1 MAINLSKG
9 GNINLSKTAPTMSK
23 VDLGLGWNPRATD
36 GKAFDL
42 DAVAFLTGEDGKV
55 RLDGE
60 FIFFNQKVSPCGSV
74 THNGD
79 NRTGDGDG
87 DDETI
92 SVDLA
97 KVPQEVAKIV
107 FAVTIHEGQQNSQN
121 FGMVDKA
128 YIRVINQ
135 DANAEELARFD
146 LSEDGSTEV
155 AMIFGEL
162 YRHNG
167 EWKFKAVG
175 QGFNGGLGALAASYG
190 VAVYKNKSSTTRAI
204 F

>member
-9 GNINLSKTAPTMSK
+9 GNINLSKTAPTMNK

-60 FIFFNQKVSPCGSV
+60 FIFFNQKTSPCGSDN
-74 THNGD
+74 HNGD

-92 SVDLA
+92 SVDLS

-107 FAVTIHEGQQNSQN
+107 FAVTIHEGQQNGQN

-146 LSEDGSTEV
+146 LSEDGSTET

-190 VAVYKNKSSTTRAI
+190 VAV
-204 F
+204 

>member
-9 GNINLSKTAPTMSK
+9 GNINLSKTAPTMNK
-23 VDLGLGWNPRATD
+23 VDLGLGWNPRVTD

-42 DAVAFLTGEDGKV
+42 DAVAFLTGENGKV
-55 RLDGE
+55 RLDGD
-60 FIFFNQKVSPCGSV
+60 FIFFNQKTSPCGSV
-74 THNGD
+74 NHNGD

-92 SVDLA
+92 SVDLS
-97 KVPQEVAKIV
+97 KVPADVAKIV
-107 FAVTIHEGQQNSQN
+107 FAVTIHEGQQN
-121 FGMVDKA
+121 G
-128 YIRVINQ
+128 
-135 DANAEELARFD
+135 RFD

-162 YRHNG
+162 YRHSG

-190 VAVYKNKSSTTRAI
+190 VAV
-204 F
+204 

>member
-9 GNINLSKTAPTMSK
+9 GNINLSKTAPTMNK

-92 SVDLA
+92 SVDLS

-162 YRHNG
+162 YRHSG

-175 QGFNGGLGALAASYG
+175 QGFSGGLGALAASYG
-190 VAVYKNKSSTTRAI
+190 VAV
-204 F
+204 

>member
-9 GNINLSKTAPTMSK
+9 GNINLSKTAPTMNK

-92 SVDLA
+92 SVDLS

-107 FAVTIHEGQQNSQN
+107 FAVTIHEGQQNGQN

-146 LSEDGSTEV
+146 LSEDGSTET

-190 VAVYKNKSSTTRAI
+190 VAV
-204 F
+204 

>member
-9 GNINLSKTAPTMSK
+9 GNINLSKTAPTMNK

-92 SVDLA
+92 SVDLS

-107 FAVTIHEGQQNSQN
+107 FAVTIHDGQQNGQN

-162 YRHNG
+162 YRHSG

-175 QGFNGGLGALAASYG
+175 QGFSGGLGALAASYG
-190 VAVYKNKSSTTRAI
+190 VAV
-204 F
+204 

>member
-9 GNINLSKTAPTMSK
+9 GNINLSKTAPTMNK

-60 FIFFNQKVSPCGSV
+60 FIFFNQKTSPCGSV
-74 THNGD
+74 NHKGD
-79 NRTGDGDG
+79 NRTGDGEG

-92 SVDLA
+92 SVDLS
-97 KVPQEVAKIV
+97 KVPQEVVKIV
-107 FAVTIHEGQQNSQN
+107 FAVTIHEGQQNGQN

-175 QGFNGGLGALAASYG
+175 QGFNGGLGVLAASYG
-190 VAVYKNKSSTTRAI
+190 VAV
-204 F
+204 

>member
-92 SVDLA
+92 SVDLS

-162 YRHNG
+162 YRHSG

-175 QGFNGGLGALAASYG
+175 QGFNGGLGPLAASYG
-190 VAVYKNKSSTTRAI
+190 VSV
-204 F
+204 

>member
-9 GNINLSKTAPTMSK
+9 GNINLSKTAPTMNK
-23 VDLGLGWNPRATD
+23 VDLGLGWNPRVTD

-42 DAVAFLTGEDGKV
+42 DAVAFLTGENGKV
-55 RLDGE
+55 LVDGG
-60 FIFFNQKVSPCGSV
+60 FIFFNQKTSPCGSV
-74 THNGD
+74 NHNGD

-92 SVDLA
+92 SVDLS
-97 KVPQEVAKIV
+97 KVPQDVTKIV

-128 YIRVINQ
+128 YIRVLNQ

-190 VAVYKNKSSTTRAI
+190 VAV
-204 F
+204 

>member
-9 GNINLSKTAPTMSK
+9 GNINLSKTAPTMNK

-92 SVDLA
+92 SVDLS
-97 KVPQEVAKIV
+97 KVPQNVAKIV
-107 FAVTIHEGQQNSQN
+107 FAVTIHEGQQNGQN

-135 DANAEELARFD
+135 DANAEEFEVTKLDVGEVLLFK
-146 LSEDGSTEV
+146 GSTTMHKGLPV
-155 AMIFGEL
+155 IKGHRDILVFWAMSKG
-162 YRHNG
+162 R
-167 EWKFKAVG
+167 
-175 QGFNGGLGALAASYG
+175 
-190 VAVYKNKSSTTRAI
+190 
-204 F
+204 

>member
-92 SVDLA
+92 SVDLS

-162 YRHNG
+162 YRHSG
-167 EWKFKAVG
+167 EWKFRAVG
-175 QGFNGGLGALAASYG
+175 QGFSGGLGPLAASYG
-190 VAVYKNKSSTTRAI
+190 VAV
-204 F
+204 

>member
-9 GNINLSKTAPTMSK
+9 GNINLSKTAPTMNK

-92 SVDLA
+92 SVDLS

-107 FAVTIHEGQQNSQN
+107 FAVTIHEGQQNGQN

-162 YRHNG
+162 YRNNG

-175 QGFNGGLGALAASYG
+175 QGFNGGLGVLAASYG
-190 VAVYKNKSSTTRAI
+190 VAV
-204 F
+204 

>member
-9 GNINLSKTAPTMSK
+9 GNINLSKTAPTMNK

-60 FIFFNQKVSPCGSV
+60 FIFFNQKTSPCGSV
-74 THNGD
+74 NHNGD

-92 SVDLA
+92 SVDLS

-107 FAVTIHEGQQNSQN
+107 FAVTIHEGQQNGQN

-146 LSEDGSTEV
+146 LSEDGSTET

-190 VAVYKNKSSTTRAI
+190 VAV
-204 F
+204 

>member
-74 THNGD
+74 TYNGD

-92 SVDLA
+92 SVDLS

-162 YRHNG
+162 YRHSG

-175 QGFNGGLGALAASYG
+175 QGFSGGLGALAASYG
-190 VAVYKNKSSTTRAI
+190 VAV
-204 F
+204 

>member
-9 GNINLSKTAPTMSK
+9 GNINLSKTAPTMNK

-60 FIFFNQKVSPCGSV
+60 FILNKKKTSPCGSV
-74 THNGD
+74 NHKGD
-79 NRTGDGDG
+79 NRTGDGEG

-92 SVDLA
+92 SVDLS
-97 KVPQEVAKIV
+97 KVPQEVVKIV
-107 FAVTIHEGQQNSQN
+107 FAVTIHEGQQNGQN

-175 QGFNGGLGALAASYG
+175 QGFNGGLGVLAASYG
-190 VAVYKNKSSTTRAI
+190 VAV
-204 F
+204 

>member
-9 GNINLSKTAPTMSK
+9 GNINLSKTAPTMNK

-60 FIFFNQKVSPCGSV
+60 FIFFNQKTSPCGSV
-74 THNGD
+74 NHKGD
-79 NRTGDGDG
+79 NRTGDGEG

-92 SVDLA
+92 SVDLS

-107 FAVTIHEGQQNSQN
+107 FAVTIHEGQQNGQN

-190 VAVYKNKSSTTRAI
+190 VAV
-204 F
+204 

>member
-9 GNINLSKTAPTMSK
+9 GNINLSKTAPTMNK

-36 GKAFDL
+36 GKGFDL

-74 THNGD
+74 VHNGD
-79 NRTGDGDG
+79 NRTGDGEG

-92 SVDLA
+92 SVDLS

-107 FAVTIHEGQQNSQN
+107 FAVTIHEGQQNGQN

-175 QGFNGGLGALAASYG
+175 QGFNGGLGALASSYG
-190 VAVYKNKSSTTRAI
+190 VAV
-204 F
+204 

>member
-1 MAINLSKG
+1 MAISLSKG
-9 GNINLSKTAPTMSK
+9 GNINLSKTAPTMNK
-23 VDLGLGWNPRATD
+23 VDLGLGWNPRVTD

-55 RLDGE
+55 RLDGD
-60 FIFFNQKVSPCGSV
+60 FIFFNQKTSPCGSV
-74 THNGD
+74 NHKGD
-79 NRTGDGDG
+79 NRTGDGEG
-87 DDETI
+87 DDEAI
-92 SVDLA
+92 SVDLS
-97 KVPQEVAKIV
+97 KVPVDVAKIV
-107 FAVTIHEGQQNSQN
+107 FAVTIHEGQQNGQN
-121 FGMVDKA
+121 FGQVDKA

-162 YRHNG
+162 YRHSG

-175 QGFNGGLGALAASYG
+175 QGFNGGLGALAGSYG
-190 VAVYKNKSSTTRAI
+190 VAV
-204 F
+204 

>member
-9 GNINLSKTAPTMSK
+9 GNINLSKTAPTMNK

-92 SVDLA
+92 SVDLS

-107 FAVTIHEGQQNSQN
+107 FAVTIHDGQQNGQN

-146 LSEDGSTEV
+146 LSEDGSTET

-190 VAVYKNKSSTTRAI
+190 VAV
-204 F
+204 

>member
-9 GNINLSKTAPTMSK
+9 GNINLSKTAPTMNK
-23 VDLGLGWNPRATD
+23 VDLGLGWNPRVTD

-42 DAVAFLTGEDGKV
+42 DAVAFLTGENGKV
-55 RLDGE
+55 RLDGD
-60 FIFFNQKVSPCGSV
+60 FIFFNQKTSPCGSV
-74 THNGD
+74 NHNGD

-97 KVPQEVAKIV
+97 KVPADVAKIV
-107 FAVTIHEGQQNSQN
+107 FAVTIHEGQQNGQN

-128 YIRVINQ
+128 YIRVINK
-135 DANAEELARFD
+135 DSNAEELARFD

-162 YRHNG
+162 YRHSG

-190 VAVYKNKSSTTRAI
+190 VAV
-204 F
+204 

>member
-87 DDETI
+87 DGDDETI
-92 SVDLA
+92 SVDLS

-162 YRHNG
+162 YRHSG

-175 QGFNGGLGALAASYG
+175 QGFSGGLGALAASYG
-190 VAVYKNKSSTTRAI
+190 VAV
-204 F
+204 

>member
-60 FIFFNQKVSPCGSV
+60 FIFFNQKTSPCGSV
-74 THNGD
+74 NHNGD

-92 SVDLA
+92 SVDLS

-162 YRHNG
+162 YRHSG

-175 QGFNGGLGALAASYG
+175 QGFSGGLGALAASYG
-190 VAVYKNKSSTTRAI
+190 VAV
-204 F
+204 

>member
-9 GNINLSKTAPTMSK
+9 GNINLSKTAPTMNK

-60 FIFFNQKVSPCGSV
+60 FIFFNQKTSPCGSV

-92 SVDLA
+92 SVDLS

-107 FAVTIHEGQQNSQN
+107 FAVTIHEGQQNGQN

-162 YRHNG
+162 YRHSG

-175 QGFNGGLGALAASYG
+175 QGFNGGLGALASSYG
-190 VAVYKNKSSTTRAI
+190 VAV
-204 F
+204 

>member
-92 SVDLA
+92 SVDLS

-107 FAVTIHEGQQNSQN
+107 FAVTIHEGQQNGQN
-121 FGMVDKA
+121 FGMVDRA

-162 YRHNG
+162 YRHSG

-175 QGFNGGLGALAASYG
+175 QGFSGGLGPLAASYG
-190 VAVYKNKSSTTRAI
+190 VAV
-204 F
+204 

>member
-9 GNINLSKTAPTMSK
+9 GNINLSKTAPTMNK

-60 FIFFNQKVSPCGSV
+60 FIFFNQKTSPCGSV
-74 THNGD
+74 NHKGD
-79 NRTGDGDG
+79 NRTGDGEG

-92 SVDLA
+92 SVDLS

-107 FAVTIHEGQQNSQN
+107 FAVTIHEGQQNGQN

-175 QGFNGGLGALAASYG
+175 QGFNGGLGVLAASYG
-190 VAVYKNKSSTTRAI
+190 VAV
-204 F
+204 

>member
-74 THNGD
+74 THSGD

-92 SVDLA
+92 SVDLS

-162 YRHNG
+162 YRHSG

-175 QGFNGGLGALAASYG
+175 QGFSGGLGALAASYG
-190 VAVYKNKSSTTRAI
+190 VAV
-204 F
+204 

>member
-92 SVDLA
+92 SVDLS

-162 YRHNG
+162 YRHSG

-175 QGFNGGLGALAASYG
+175 QGFSGGLGALAASDG
-190 VAVYKNKSSTTRAI
+190 VAV
-204 F
+204 

>member
-60 FIFFNQKVSPCGSV
+60 FIFFYQKVSPCGSV

-92 SVDLA
+92 SVDLS

-162 YRHNG
+162 YRHSG

-175 QGFNGGLGALAASYG
+175 QGFSGGLGALAASYG
-190 VAVYKNKSSTTRAI
+190 VAV
-204 F
+204 